1 MARVYRLGK
10 RGIAAAETRQR
21 IMDAARELLFTTELR
36 ELSLHDVA
44 ADAGVT
50 RSTIYQQFG
59 SKGELLLAVVND
71 ALDRADVQ
79 RVRKVLQDPDAAT
92 ALRGLMRES
101 TRFWAGEY
109 ALFSGVKRLAL
120 VDPAIAHVDQTKEGV
135 RQGHITNL
143 IGRLVQ
149 QGSLRPELSEER
161 AATMLN
167 LLVSYETYD
176 QLRTRHRLS
185 LNKIVA
191 TLTEMAERTLL
202 PDA

>member
-21 IMDAARELLFTTELR
+21 IMDAARELLFTEELR
-36 ELSLHDVA
+36 ELSLHEVA

-71 ALDRADVQ
+71 ALDRANVQ
-79 RVRKVLQDPDAAT
+79 RVRKVLQDPDATA

-109 ALFSGVKRLAL
+109 ALFSGIKRLAQ
-120 VDPAIAHVDQTKEGV
+120 VDEAIAHVNETKEGV

-149 QGSLRPELSEER
+149 QGRLRPELSEER
-161 AATMLN
+161 AAAMLN
-167 LLVSYETYD
+167 LLLSYETYD
-176 QLRTRHRLS
+176 QLRTHYRLP
-185 LNKIVA
+185 LNKIIA
-191 TLTEMAERTLL
+191 TLTEMAERALL